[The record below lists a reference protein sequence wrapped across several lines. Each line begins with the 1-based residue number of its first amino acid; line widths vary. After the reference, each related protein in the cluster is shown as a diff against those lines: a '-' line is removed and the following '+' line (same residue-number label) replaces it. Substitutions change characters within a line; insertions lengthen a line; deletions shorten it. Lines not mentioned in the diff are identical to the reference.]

1 MAKNLK
7 IKVKNAQFAKALK
20 LKAPA
25 KKAPAKKA
33 EKAAPP
39 PPTTEKEEKVLP
51 KAKIVRRRAD
61 VEKEERGEEVAPP
74 VVAEEVHEEPQV
86 IEEPVKVEEAPP
98 KEEPKATKKA
108 PKEEA
113 KEVEKPRPTEKPAKK
128 VEKPAPQKPL
138 PPAKEKPKAPKKPEA
153 KPTRKFETFRPFDSR
168 DRQGLR
174 ETEDN
179 RPWRKRRH
187 FKQKARREVPIQRP
201 TELKIRLPI
210 TVKDLAQDMKLKSS
224 QIISKLFMQGMALTI
239 NDYLEDETTVQLIGH
254 EFGCEIIIDTSE
266 EERIRITDKS
276 IQEEIAGVESGK
288 LQDRP
293 PVITFMG
300 HVDHGKTSLID
311 AIRKSNIAM
320 GEAGAI
326 TQHIGAFKCH
336 TDHGEVT
343 ILDTP
348 GHEAFS
354 LMRERGASITDIVV
368 LVIAGDE
375 GIKPQT
381 DEAMRL
387 ALEAKVP
394 MVVAINKS
402 DKDGFNPEEVYRQ
415 LAERELLPEA
425 WGGDILTTNTSAT
438 TGEGISALI
447 ESALLQ
453 AEILELKADPA
464 ARARGTVVESELHKG
479 LGAVAT
485 VLVQNGTLKHG
496 DALVIEEI
504 YGRVKT
510 MHDEFDKPIKE
521 AGPGSPVKVTG
532 LSSVPEAGFE
542 FIGVASEK
550 EARKIA
556 EERESGS
563 KRAHLKKKRDGI
575 EMLMARKSELEAKK
589 VLNLILRADVQGS
602 VEALNSSLMSIK
614 SEKIELNIISVNVG
628 EISESDVELA
638 AASNA
643 AIVGFHTKVESHA
656 EGLIKRTKVK
666 ILNHNVIY
674 HAVDE
679 VKELMVEQLD
689 KVRQENLMGTA
700 EVRMLFKSSQLGA
713 IAGCM
718 VTSGLIK
725 KDYHAKVKRNGE
737 MIWEGGFL
745 SLKRVKEEV
754 KEVKNDTECGI
765 LLKGFDKYEEG
776 DIIEAYEV
784 TYITP
789 EL

>member
-7 IKVKNAQFAKALK
+7 IKVKNAQFAEALK
-20 LKAPA
+20 LKAPKKKKEPA
-25 KKAPAKKA
+25 PKKAAKA
-33 EKAAPP
+33 TPP
-39 PPTTEKEEKVLP
+39 PEKEEKVLP
-51 KAKIVRRRAD
+51 KAKIVRRKAD
-61 VEKEERGEEVAPP
+61 VDKIENPPPPEEVKVVETAPVVEEKPKEETPVAPP
-74 VVAEEVHEEPQV
+74 SPVAEAPKAEKKATAPKVTPKKPV
-86 IEEPVKVEEAPP
+86 PPVKPKADVKPKPGAPP
-98 KEEPKATKKA
+98 PVK
-108 PKEEA
+108 
-113 KEVEKPRPTEKPAKK
+113 
-128 VEKPAPQKPL
+128 KPL
-138 PPAKEKPKAPKKPEA
+138 PPKKPDQ
-153 KPTRKFETFRPFDSR
+153 KPTRKFETYRPFDSR

-174 ETEDN
+174 DNEDN

-187 FKQKARREVPIQRP
+187 FKQKSRREQPIQRP
-201 TELKIRLPI
+201 TSLKIRLPI
-210 TVKDLAQDMKLKSS
+210 TVKDLAQEMKLKSS

-239 NDYLEDETTVQLIGH
+239 NDYLEDETTAQLIGQ
-254 EFGCEIIIDTSE
+254 EFGCQITIDTTE
-266 EERIRITDKS
+266 EERLRITDKS
-276 IQEEIAGVESGK
+276 IAEEIANVDPSV

-348 GHEAFS
+348 GHEAFT
-354 LMRERGASITDIVV
+354 LMRERGASITDIVI

-381 DEAMRL
+381 DEAIRM
-387 ALEAKVP
+387 ALDAKVP

-402 DKDGFNPEEVYRQ
+402 DKEGFNAEEVYRQ

-425 WGGDILTTNTSAT
+425 WGGQILTTNCSAT
-438 TGEGISALI
+438 NGEGISTLI
-447 ESALLQ
+447 ETALLQ
-453 AEILELKADPA
+453 AEILELRSDPT
-464 ARARGTVVESELHKG
+464 ARARGSVVESELHKG

-485 VLVQNGTLKHG
+485 VLVQNGTLKYG
-496 DALVIEEI
+496 DAIVLDEI

-521 AGPGSPVKVTG
+521 AGPGTPVKVTG
-532 LSSVPEAGFE
+532 LSEVPEAGCE
-542 FIGVASEK
+542 FIGVVSEK

-556 EERESGS
+556 DERASGQ

-602 VEALNSSLMSIK
+602 VEALNSSLLGIK
-614 SEKIELNIISVNVG
+614 SAKVELNIISCEVG

-656 EGLIKRTKVK
+656 DGLIKQKKIK

-679 VKELMVEQLD
+679 VKELMVETLD
-689 KVRQENLMGTA
+689 KVRHETEIGTA
-700 EVRMLFKSSQLGA
+700 EVRMIFKSSHLGN

-725 KDYHAKVKRNGE
+725 KEYHAKLYRDDE
-737 MIWEGGFL
+737 LIWEGPFA

-765 LLKGFDKYEEG
+765 LLRGFDKFQEG
-776 DIIEAYEV
+776 DLIKGFEV
-784 TYITP
+784 TYVTP